1 MICDFCHEREAVIF
15 MEQVN
20 GNGQKRKISIC
31 RECAL
36 AHGISPDPK
45 SIESSIGDLFREINA
60 FSRRIAAENSRM
72 CPVCGM
78 GIVELRKTGKAGCPE
93 CYAIFKEDIKN
104 LLKKNGINGSYT
116 GSMPER
122 LSGVHSV
129 LNDRI
134 ALQNKLN
141 DAVASEDYEKAA
153 MYRDYLHALEKS
165 PVSGGD
171 DMPSAANQGEMDGG
185 GE

>member
-1 MICDFCHEREAVIF
+1 MTCDFCHEREAVIF
-15 MEQVN
+15 LEQVN

-93 CYAIFKEDIKN
+93 CYAIFKDDIKN

-134 ALQNKLN
+134 VLQNKLN

-171 DMPSAANQGEMDGG
+171 DMENQPEQGGIDGG
-185 GE
+185 AE

>member
-15 MEQVN
+15 LEQVN

-31 RECAL
+31 RECAQ

-45 SIESSIGDLFREINA
+45 SIESSIGELFREINA
-60 FSRRIAAENSRM
+60 FTHKLAVENSRM

-93 CYAIFKEDIKN
+93 CYAIFKEDIKT

-122 LSGVHSV
+122 LAGVHSV

-165 PVSGGD
+165 PVAGGD
-171 DMPSAANQGEMDGG
+171 DLGEPPVQQEMDGG